1 MLRKTARKLKTD
13 TKRKPASSSRYIATL
28 RLSQAHGKRLA
39 EMLLDKN
46 EQGGVYALINSEGTG
61 DEDRTTTI
69 TVLGA
74 SKVEDCG
81 LDPKDGTDVGEIRG
95 L

>member
-1 MLRKTARKLKTD
+1 
-13 TKRKPASSSRYIATL
+13 
-28 RLSQAHGKRLA
+28 
-39 EMLLDKN
+39 MLLDKN